1 MTSPLHPPY
10 LRFLVTF
17 GEKLGDFEQMV
28 DSRREN
34 FRPKN
39 VLELCELVI
48 GIGGGGVV
56 AIVTNIALP
65 GRFFSGVLCSWV
77 PQSLVYEGGI
87 GSGL

>member
-1 MTSPLHPPY
+1 
-10 LRFLVTF
+10 
-17 GEKLGDFEQMV
+17 MV

-48 GIGGGGVV
+48 GIGGGGGVV
-56 AIVTNIALP
+56 AIATKIALP

-77 PQSLVYEGGI
+77 PQSLVHEGGI